1 MIFNKT
7 MTTQERERLEEI
19 IREWR
24 DHAAKILE
32 DTKDLDW
39 NSSVRIGLRD
49 ASFQQLSCADHLEL
63 TLSELGDGWI
73 SVEERLPE
81 EGIGVVFCSSYYGV
95 DKGHWAGNHWRD
107 SKGSVRGV
115 THWQP
120 LPKASQKP

>member
-1 MIFNKT
+1 
-7 MTTQERERLEEI
+7 MTTHERERLQEI

-24 DHAAKILE
+24 DHAARILE

-73 SVEERLPE
+73 PIEERLPVKWVAVAFW
-81 EGIGVVFCSSYYGV
+81 GPSYGV
-95 DKGHWAGNHWRD
+95 DRGYWTGDHWRD
-107 SKGSVRGV
+107 SKGYLGGV

-120 LPKASQKP
+120 LPEAPRKP